1 MNDLFWDESSG
12 QFYDT
17 GRDHEELILRPK
29 DLTDNAI
36 PSGNSMA
43 VSVLLRLA
51 VIAGDSD
58 LERKAV
64 TALRS
69 VRAIMERAPAGAG
82 HWLGAL
88 DFYLSAVREI
98 VIVGNGEVPKARA
111 LAAEVYRR
119 YIPNRVLVGTS
130 GDGGR
135 LAGSP
140 LLEGRKADH
149 GRPTA
154 YVCEN
159 YVCQLPVTEPSDL
172 AKQLSG

>member
-1 MNDLFWDESSG
+1 
-12 QFYDT
+12 
-17 GRDHEELILRPK
+17 
-29 DLTDNAI
+29 
-36 PSGNSMA
+36 MA

-64 TALRS
+64 TAMRS

-98 VIVGNGEVPKARA
+98 VIVGNGEAPRARA
-111 LAAEVYRR
+111 LAAEVHRR
-119 YIPNRVLVGTS
+119 FIPNRVLVATS
-130 GDGGR
+130 GDGGL
-135 LAGSP
+135 LARSP
-140 LLEGRKADH
+140 LLEGRKAVS